1 LSPPAPSPPST
12 EGPAAAAVLNGL
24 AEANAEKALEP
35 EKADEEVLV
44 LGPDMVKGEAEE
56 EGKEEVWCEGMLG
69 LEVEEEAELV
79 GRAGLEEEEV
89 DANGEDEEAGVVD
102 VTKGEED
109 DAKERKPPEDLG
121 LEVVGRAED
130 EEEEAEAEAA
140 VVGWREGNGMDVS
153 LDARH

>member
-1 LSPPAPSPPST
+1 
-12 EGPAAAAVLNGL
+12 LNGL

-109 DAKERKPPEDLG
+109 DAKERKPPKD
-121 LEVVGRAED
+121 
-130 EEEEAEAEAA
+130 
-140 VVGWREGNGMDVS
+140 
-153 LDARH
+153 